1 MACDLDLRAGSP
13 FSEALIVS
21 GVWSRVDAVVRPAG
35 HVFYG
40 WYIVGAAGGL
50 QLLSGLLWMQSY
62 GAYVVLLQDEFGWS
76 KALVAGAFALTRIES
91 GILGPL
97 QGWLTDRYGPRI
109 ILAIGILIFGLGFI
123 LFGFI
128 ESLLE
133 FYLTFA
139 LIAVGSSLGGF
150 ATVMV
155 SLVNWFDRHR
165 AKAIAIS
172 QMGYSLGGLSVPLV
186 IISLEAFG
194 WRTTAIMSGVLVISV
209 GLPLAMMVRHRPADR
224 DEVIDGV
231 TVSNTNNTDAFSNRV
246 ALRGPDFT
254 ARQAM
259 RTSGFWLISV
269 GHACALLTVSSVM
282 VHLVPHL
289 TEGLDY
295 TLAQAGLV
303 VAMMTAFQMAGQ
315 LFGGYVGDRFNKQV
329 ICVCC
334 MVSHM
339 AGLFLI
345 ANASSLMMVVAFAAL
360 HGLAWGIRGPLM
372 VALRADFFG
381 PSSFGTIM
389 GFSSLIVMLGMSIGP
404 IFAGYMADVQG
415 NYILAFTVLGLGA
428 LVGSLCFL
436 MARPPVHPGGDR
448 IQD

>member
-1 MACDLDLRAGSP
+1 M
-13 FSEALIVS
+13 S
-21 GVWSRVDAVVRPAG
+21 GVWSRIDRVVRPAG
-35 HVFYG
+35 RVFYG

-62 GAYVVLLQDEFGWS
+62 GAYVVLLQEEFGWS

-97 QGWLTDRYGPRI
+97 QGWLTDRYGPRVV
-109 ILAIGILIFGLGFI
+109 LAVGVVIFGVGFI

-128 ESLLE
+128 ETLLE

-150 ATVMV
+150 VTVMV

-165 AKAIAIS
+165 SKAVAIS
-172 QMGYSLGGLSVPLV
+172 QMGYSLGGLSVPL
-186 IISLEAFG
+186 IILCLEAFG
-194 WRTTAIMSGVLVISV
+194 WRTTAIMSGIIVLVV
-209 GLPLAMMVRHRPADR
+209 GLPLVLLVRHRPRDYGEVADGSV
-224 DEVIDGV
+224 ELTEHADG
-231 TVSNTNNTDAFSNRV
+231 TTSPNLFR
-246 ALRGPDFT
+246 RGPDFT

-259 RTSGFWLISV
+259 RTSSFWLIST
-269 GHACALLTVSSVM
+269 GHACALLAVSSIM

-289 TEGLDY
+289 TEGMGY
-295 TLAQAGLV
+295 SLAQAGLV
-303 VAMMTAFQMAGQ
+303 ISMMTAFQMAGQ
-315 LFGGYVGDRFNKQV
+315 IVGGYLGDRFNKQL

-334 MVSHM
+334 MLSHM
-339 AGLFLI
+339 LGLFLI
-345 ANASSLMMVVAFAAL
+345 ANATSFLMVVIFSAL

-372 VALRADFFG
+372 VSLRADFFG

-404 IFAGYMADVQG
+404 VFAGYMADLQG
-415 NYILAFTVLGLGA
+415 NYFYGFSILGIGA
-428 LVGSLCFL
+428 LAGSLCFL
-436 MARPPVHPGGDR
+436 FARPPVHPGDDR
-448 IQD
+448 IIQTST